1 MHLVDIIPAQS
12 ISEERTCSEFPTKKI
27 SLESTSSIDEALD
40 FYDVL
45 LDLCS
50 TQEPET
56 VAEELLTVAEISE
69 IASEEPVLGS
79 QLEIHIKTSERE
91 VDAPALFKYEEPTTA
106 DAEQT
111 LTEDKELIIMVEM
124 IISDE
129 EEQLVTN
136 RLESISVEPREGSS
150 DAGFVKAMVE
160 DEQPVDATEEPL
172 LVAEEIVAIV
182 QKILQITEDQVLS
195 IAHEQNGEESI
206 RHVNEVEESE
216 VSEGPALKSS
226 FSDASEALEMLSES
240 AVVIDD
246 QMTRV
251 EAILPC
257 NGTAAVDEE
266 SWVIIEEPA
275 PVYTYISHPGTVKE
289 ESPTSPSNAE
299 EERDD
304 LAKSTKLLAHLRSVC
319 VEAFEDSSYKPVRVD
334 VRGYQRTISIT
345 IEVCPKDQDEFGNTD
360 ENNFTHKIGKNV
372 SHISRIDA
380 CI

>member
-1 MHLVDIIPAQS
+1 M
-12 ISEERTCSEFPTKKI
+12 PTKNI
-27 SLESTSSIDEALD
+27 SLESASSIDEALD

-79 QLEIHIKTSERE
+79 QLEIHIKKSERE

-111 LTEDKELIIMVEM
+111 LTEDKELIKMVEM

-129 EEQLVTN
+129 KEQLVTN
-136 RLESISVEPREGSS
+136 RLESISVEPCEGSS

-172 LVAEEIVAIV
+172 LVAEEIAAIV
-182 QKILQITEDQVLS
+182 QDILQITEDQVLS
-195 IAHEQNGEESI
+195 IAHEQNSEEAM
-206 RHVNEVEESE
+206 RHVNEAVESE
-216 VSEGPALKSS
+216 VSEEPALKSN
-226 FSDASEALEMLSES
+226 FTDTLDASEASGMLSES

-275 PVYTYISHPGTVKE
+275 PVYTYSRHPRAVKE

-334 VRGYQRTISIT
+334 VRGYQSTIY
-345 IEVCPKDQDEFGNTD
+345 NH
-360 ENNFTHKIGKNV
+360 FTHKIGKNV
-372 SHISRIDA
+372 SQISWIDA